1 MPGKTVIFS
10 SMVEELLSQSTSS
23 KAPTT
28 GYLYCKYNDP
38 QRNNFTEIC
47 RSLIHQLAGNNDIC
61 YSYLYD
67 FAANSSERLAT
78 RKQDLTQILQ
88 NVLQCYDEVFIGIDG
103 LDECEKEERSKV
115 IKLLNEL
122 LKLPRSTT
130 SLYIFIASQAVLD
143 IERFMAPKAHT
154 LKIKHEHLSSD
165 IQYYVHGRTAELAR
179 LSLTGREMSE
189 LNEKVSERS
198 AGESNIASLL
208 NSGLILKRH
217 VSSGEAYF

>member
-1 MPGKTVIFS
+1 
-10 SMVEELLSQSTSS
+10 MVEELLSQSTSS
-23 KAPTT
+23 KPPTV

-78 RKQDLTQILQ
+78 RKQDLTKILQ
-88 NVLQCYDEVFIGIDG
+88 NVLECYDEVFIGIDG

-122 LKLPRSTT
+122 LKLPGSTT
-130 SLYIFIASQAVLD
+130 SLYFFITSQAVLD
-143 IERFMAPKAHT
+143 IERFMASKAHT
-154 LKIKHEHLSSD
+154 LKIKSEHLSSD
-165 IQYYVHGRTAELAR
+165 IQCYVHGRTAELAR
-179 LSLTGREMSE
+179 LGLTGREISE
-189 LNEKVSERS
+189 LSEKVSERS
-198 AGESNIASLL
+198 TGESNITSSP
-208 NSGLILKRH
+208 NS
-217 VSSGEAYF
+217 